1 MAGSDE
7 KPTSDREAGE
17 KLPPTNDLLRTL
29 EAYAA
34 ELRQI
39 IDKLRKRLH

>member
-1 MAGSDE
+1 MAESDDQ
-7 KPTSDREAGE
+7 PTSDREAGE
-17 KLPPTNDLLRTL
+17 KLPPANDLLRMI

-39 IDKLRKRLH
+39 LQKLRKRMH

>member
-1 MAGSDE
+1 MADSDE

-17 KLPPTNDLLRTL
+17 ELPRANDLLRII

-39 IDKLRKRLH
+39 VQKLRKRLH